1 MRCSLHLW
9 RFAIIVGALV
19 ALPAGSVRA
28 QLAESR
34 LDDPPGPTGVQ
45 FFIND
50 YPGFHAASPS
60 LSTIDFET
68 LPDGS
73 PSVAGTRITETFNY
87 DLQGAHFTAPLSPP
101 RIAGNATFGYGL
113 ISLEFFPD
121 VTWIDARLI
130 TPAKAV
136 GIYFAGGTRLYAY
149 DQVGELIA
157 WTYYSGS
164 GDSFFLGILSETLI
178 GSVKVIRGGS
188 TERINAFLFA
198 PIPEPAT
205 MALLGIFLPVLL
217 ARRFAPPF
225 ARGCRISPP
234 AR

>member
-34 LDDPPGPTGVQ
+34 LDDPPGPTGVR

-50 YPGFHAASPS
+50 YAGFHAASPS

-73 PSVAGTRITETFNY
+73 PSVAGTQITETFNY
-87 DLQGAHFTAPLSPP
+87 DLQGAHFAAPLSPP
-101 RIAGNATFGYGL
+101 RVTGNSTFGYHL
-113 ISLEFFPD
+113 TALEFFPD
-121 VTWIDARLI
+121 RTWIDVRLT

-136 GIYFAGGTRLYAY
+136 GIFFPGGTRLYAY
-149 DQVGELIA
+149 DQQGSLIA
-157 WTYYSGS
+157 WSYYSGS
-164 GDSFFLGILSETLI
+164 GDSFFLGITSETLI
-178 GSVKVIRGGS
+178 GSVKMDRGS
-188 TERINAFLFA
+188 NIEQINEFLFA